1 MRRGWLCLAVAV
13 GALLTGLCPARA
25 FNDQETLHYSVNWPS
40 GLSLGEASFS
50 SRLVPSQHT
59 SEAEWRFEFRIDGAL
74 PGFAIA
80 DNISARASDEFCSLE
95 LHKEIR
101 HGRRTAKEKTT
112 LSPKEG
118 AGKRETLGGGGT
130 TELRVAP
137 CTKDG
142 LTFLYFLRREL
153 RLGRVPPTQPV
164 LFGAAYQVSV
174 QFGGTQTLVI
184 GGKRVEADRLDV
196 SFKGPASERKF
207 EMFCSRDQARTPLLI
222 RAPFELGW
230 FSMELVR

>member
-1 MRRGWLCLAVAV
+1 MRRRRFFRAAVA
-13 GALLTGLCPARA
+13 GALLAGLFPARA
-25 FNDQETLHYSVNWPS
+25 FNDQETLVYAVNWPS
-40 GLSLGEASFS
+40 GLGLGEATFS
-50 SRLVPSQHT
+50 SRLVRSPET
-59 SEAEWRFEFRIDGAL
+59 NAAEWRFQFQIDAAV

-80 DNISARASDEFCSLE
+80 DNISARASDEFCSIE

-112 LSPKEG
+112 LSPQEG
-118 AGKRETLGGGGT
+118 TGKRETLGGGGT
-130 TELRVAP
+130 TDLRVAP
-137 CTKDG
+137 CAKDG

-153 RLGRVPPTQPV
+153 RLGRIPPAQPV

-184 GGKRVEADRLDV
+184 GGRRVEADRLEV
-196 SFKGPASERKF
+196 SLKGPASERKF
-207 EMFCSRDQARTPLLI
+207 EMFCSRDEARTPLLI
-222 RAPFELGW
+222 RAPFEMGW